1 MTAASLLQRAGHKDL
16 AVLDGGPADWSKAT
30 GRRLEETA

>member
-1 MTAASLLQRAGHKDL
+1 MTAASLLKRAGHNGL

-30 GRRLEETA
+30 SRALKEGA